1 MAKTHLVR
9 LIIVRDLP
17 LAPAAVMI
25 GRILRIP
32 VVLDMAECYP
42 ELIRAVWQFEP
53 FRPENLV
60 VRNPV
65 AAEAVERAGLRLV
78 DHVFCMVEESR
89 QRLVARGV
97 PEERL
102 SIVSNTPL
110 LQEVDATPLVRRSP
124 GARGNDHLVLVYIGY
139 LNWSRG
145 LEFVLRAMRTYLERN
160 GRVRLELLE
169 PGTQSLRSGS

>member
-17 LAPAAVMI
+17 LAPAAVMV

-42 ELIRAVWQFEP
+42 ELIRAVWRFEP

-65 AAEAVERAGLRLV
+65 AAEAVERVVLRLV
-78 DHVFCMVEESR
+78 DHVLCMVEESR
-89 QRLVARGV
+89 QRLVARSA
-97 PEERL
+97 EERL

-110 LQEVDATPLVRRSP
+110 LQEVDATPVGRVAP
-124 GARGNDHLVLVYIGY
+124 GEGNDHLVLVYIGY

-145 LEFVLRAMRTYLERN
+145 WNSSCARCGPHLDERPGETGTPGN
-160 GRVRLELLE
+160 RERRVCA
-169 PGTQSLRSGS
+169 GN